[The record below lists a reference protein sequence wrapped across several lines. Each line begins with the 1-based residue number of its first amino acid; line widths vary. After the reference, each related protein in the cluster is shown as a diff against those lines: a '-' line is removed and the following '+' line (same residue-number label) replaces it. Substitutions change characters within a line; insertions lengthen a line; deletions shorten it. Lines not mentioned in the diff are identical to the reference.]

1 MAKNG
6 TPNFKVEAEQVSSDA
21 AGARSSRDLGRLEAG
36 LEYLLISH
44 MNAQSPLATGPE
56 SHERLV
62 DYFLD
67 LLRRVKPSHFLDIG
81 ANDASMA
88 VRVKR
93 LLPGC
98 NVSAFEAN
106 PIIHQTYQAGVA
118 ARGVNYANV
127 AVAAQDGVA
136 TIYAPVT
143 LSNGFVNGEVVSM
156 PSAEPAVTGKSSL
169 LRRNETATYNEHL
182 VRTVSLDAVLREAE
196 TGPVPRD
203 VALWIDVE
211 GAAYDVL
218 SGASEALQRTS
229 VIFIE
234 SENHEFWT
242 GQKQCA
248 DVARFLISAGFLPLR
263 RDREY
268 GDKQFNTVFIH
279 HSLAGVIYPQTYI
292 GDETLRVQ
300 PAPLCTSTLPLSG
313 TAPVKKS
320 YHSLAACL
328 VAEIPVFVPVFN
340 NPTYAA
346 NMLRQLKD
354 LGIRNIFFVD
364 NASTYPGMI
373 NFLERVAGETTVIRL
388 PENKGPYDLVLS
400 ETNYACLP
408 DIFCVTDPDLEFN
421 KNMPR
426 DFLFDLLNLTNKFG
440 LGKAGLALDLS
451 DRQKMHEEKFLFG
464 EHYFHIWEWEGQFWH
479 EPVDKLAD
487 GSTVFKAKIDTTF
500 ALYNKKYFK
509 REHFWDALRVA
520 GPYTCRHLPWY
531 KDTGL
536 PLPEEDH
543 YRATQK
549 FSYYMI

>member
-1 MAKNG
+1 
-6 TPNFKVEAEQVSSDA
+6 
-21 AGARSSRDLGRLEAG
+21 
-36 LEYLLISH
+36 
-44 MNAQSPLATGPE
+44 
-56 SHERLV
+56 
-62 DYFLD
+62 
-67 LLRRVKPSHFLDIG
+67 
-81 ANDASMA
+81 
-88 VRVKR
+88 
-93 LLPGC
+93 
-98 NVSAFEAN
+98 
-106 PIIHQTYQAGVA
+106 
-118 ARGVNYANV
+118 
-127 AVAAQDGVA
+127 
-136 TIYAPVT
+136 
-143 LSNGFVNGEVVSM
+143 
-156 PSAEPAVTGKSSL
+156 
-169 LRRNETATYNEHL
+169 
-182 VRTVSLDAVLREAE
+182 
-196 TGPVPRD
+196 
-203 VALWIDVE
+203 
-211 GAAYDVL
+211 
-218 SGASEALQRTS
+218 
-229 VIFIE
+229 
-234 SENHEFWT
+234 
-242 GQKQCA
+242 
-248 DVARFLISAGFLPLR
+248 
-263 RDREY
+263 
-268 GDKQFNTVFIH
+268 
-279 HSLAGVIYPQTYI
+279 
-292 GDETLRVQ
+292 
-300 PAPLCTSTLPLSG
+300 
-313 TAPVKKS
+313 VKKS

>member
-1 MAKNG
+1 MATNG
-6 TPNFKVEAEQVSSDA
+6 TPNVNPDRILSETPEASLA
-21 AGARSSRDLGRLEAG
+21 RDLRRLEAG
-36 LEYLLISH
+36 LEYLLISQ
-44 MNAQSPLATGPE
+44 MNAQSPPVTGPA

-67 LLRRVKPSHFLDIG
+67 LLSRVAPTYFLDIG

-93 LLPGC
+93 LLPAC
-98 NVSAFEAN
+98 NVFAFEAN
-106 PIIHQTYQAGVA
+106 PIVHQIYQTGVA
-118 ARGVNYANV
+118 AHGVTYVNLAL
-127 AVAAQDGVA
+127 AARDGVA

-143 LSNGFVNGEVVSM
+143 LSNGFVDGEVVAM

-169 LRRNETATYNEHL
+169 LRRNEAATYNEHL
-182 VRTVSLDAVLREAE
+182 VQTVSLNTVLRGAA
-196 TGPVPRD
+196 TGPTPRD

-218 SGASEALQRTS
+218 SGASEALERTS

-242 GQKQCA
+242 DQKQCA
-248 DVARFLISAGFLPLR
+248 DVARVLISAGFLPLR

-279 HSLAGVIYPQTYI
+279 HSLASVIYPQAYI
-292 GDETLRVQ
+292 GNPELRAHPAALPVLTQ
-300 PAPLCTSTLPLSG
+300 PLVAST
-313 TAPVKKS
+313 PVKKS

-346 NMLRQLKD
+346 NMLRQLKG

-364 NASTYPGMI
+364 NASTYPGMVD
-373 NFLERVAGETTVIRL
+373 FLEQVAGETTVIRL

-421 KNMPR
+421 RNMPR

-451 DRQKMHEEKFLFG
+451 DRHKMHEEKFLFG
-464 EHYFHIWEWEGQFWH
+464 EHYFHIWEWEGQFWQ

-500 ALYNKKYFK
+500 ALYNKKYFQ

-536 PLPEEDH
+536 PLAEEDH

-549 FSYYMI
+549 FSYYMG